1 MYIGNKMNDKI
12 LLDKAMSIL
21 SDLQKAS
28 YIASLWDMP
37 NNVRQHIIMTTDTC
51 DERNF
56 ELFMAC
62 VNLYCV
68 ENDKVFNIKNI
79 DESKKIIGGFILA
92 TACIHYK
99 KSLEQIK

>member
-1 MYIGNKMNDKI
+1 MNDNI

-28 YIASLWDMP
+28 YVASLWDMP
-37 NNVRQHIIMTTDTC
+37 NNVREHIIMKTDTC

-62 VNLYCV
+62 VGQYCI
-68 ENDKVFNIKNI
+68 ENDIVFNMKNI
-79 DESKKIIGGFILA
+79 DESKKIMGEFILA
-92 TACIHYK
+92 TACIHYN